1 MTTNL
6 SVGIVTY
13 KTNKDHLK
21 KCLGHL
27 SQAVDSAK
35 KSGLI
40 NGFEVILISNSPSTD
55 QLKEM
60 FRKNDYYLPIRII
73 ENTKNTGFATAQNQ
87 ILETISSDVHL
98 ILNPDAFLDKDSI
111 TEGLKL
117 YLLQKNIAL
126 LGFFGQDGSKE
137 PVHLAK
143 RYPTVLALIV
153 RGLPTLRLRRF
164 FKPQLD
170 RYEYRDKC
178 FKEPQEVTMIS
189 GCAVLANVSVLK
201 NIGGFDQR
209 FFLYFEDFD
218 LSLRAAEHGKILC
231 SGASKVT
238 HLGGRTSSRGALMIF
253 YFIRSAIQFYRRHGL
268 KLF

>member
-21 KCLGHL
+21 SCLDHL
-27 SQAVDSAK
+27 SQAVNSAK
-35 KSGLI
+35 ESGLI
-40 NGFEVILISNSPSTD
+40 NDFEVILISNSPSAD

-60 FRKNDYYLPIRII
+60 LRKDDYHLPVRVI
-73 ENTKNTGFATAQNQ
+73 ENTTNTGFATAQNK
-87 ILETISSDVHL
+87 ILETITSRVHL

-117 YLLQKNIAL
+117 FLLHKDIAL
-126 LGFFGQDGSKE
+126 LGFFGQDGSKKSA
-137 PVHLAK
+137 HLAK
-143 RYPTVLALIV
+143 GYPTILALIV
-153 RGLPTLRLRRF
+153 RGLPKLRLRRF
-164 FKPQLD
+164 FKTQLD
-170 RYEYRDKC
+170 LYEYRDKS
-178 FKEPQEVTMIS
+178 FGEPQEVTMIS
-189 GCAVLANVSVLK
+189 GCAVLADVGVLK
-201 NIGGFDQR
+201 NIGGFDEC

-218 LSLRAAEHGKILC
+218 LSLRAARHGKILF

-238 HLGGRTSSRGALMIF
+238 HLGGRTSSRGPRRIF